1 MARPWILLVDPS
13 DATLDGAR
21 AAIERWYDVVAVD
34 GDKDARYALSKWEAP
49 SAVAVR
55 LSLEAADDGLE
66 LAAALRKAVGDDV
79 LIVVY
84 GKPASPLREID
95 KFVRKRGIDEVKQ
108 MDLRGDHLGTWVYE
122 QVKTGALVQARKDRD
137 AAEIARLQERE
148 RKRERDRTRPEEKAS
163 DMVSEAVDQVK
174 HRRVH
179 LRPGQREASWE
190 EIMDAELNVPNLR
203 TLWDKSNGRAAY
215 LPDTE

>member
-34 GDKDARYALSKWEAP
+34 GYKDARYALSKWEAP

-55 LSLEAADDGLE
+55 LALEGADDGLE
-66 LAAALRKAVGDDV
+66 LAAVLRKAVGDDV
-79 LIVVY
+79 LVVVY
-84 GKPASPLREID
+84 GKPASPLRDID
-95 KFVRKRGIDEVKQ
+95 KFVRKRGIDEFQQ
-108 MDLRGDHLGTWVYE
+108 MDLRGDHLGTWIYE
-122 QVKTGALVQARKDRD
+122 QLKTGALVQARKDRD
-137 AAEIARLQERE
+137 AAEVVRQQE
-148 RKRERDRTRPEEKAS
+148 RKRERDRNRPEKKAS

-179 LRPGQREASWE
+179 LRPGQREASWQ

-203 TLWDKSNGRAAY
+203 ALWDKSNGRAAY
-215 LPDTE
+215 LSDAE